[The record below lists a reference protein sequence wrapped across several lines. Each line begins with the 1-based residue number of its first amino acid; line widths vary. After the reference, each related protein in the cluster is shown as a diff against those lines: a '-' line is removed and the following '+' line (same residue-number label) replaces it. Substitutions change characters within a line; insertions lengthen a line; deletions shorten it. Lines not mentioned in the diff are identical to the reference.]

1 MQIVKLFLAKR
12 LTTSSDMLD
21 NSAMPTKLFLA
32 SRRKAKGN
40 KMTNA
45 TQTSRNVSMYGFADI
60 DSYIE
65 SVKESITYQFT
76 GGNMVVASLMSDA
89 QELMGFGDTERARQ
103 TLNIAKTIMFKIMD
117 GELVGTQP
125 SRI

>member
-1 MQIVKLFLAKR
+1 M
-12 LTTSSDMLD
+12 TTS
-21 NSAMPTKLFLA
+21 
-32 SRRKAKGN
+32 
-40 KMTNA
+40 
-45 TQTSRNVSMYGFADI
+45 TQSSRNVSMYGFDDI

-76 GGNMVVASLMSDA
+76 GGNMVVAGLMSDA
-89 QELMGFGDTERARQ
+89 QELMTRDTERARQ
-103 TLNIAKTIMFKIMD
+103 TLNIAKTILFKIMD